1 MKKTRLEI
9 LQNAVKIA
17 ENRLEKTQQELL
29 KNEKSLLAAQQKL
42 SEEEAKLAEK
52 ELKAAENAD
61 KPKRKSARPVGQIAL
76 GTLANRLVDNLQN
89 PNQTLVVPEVNL
101 RTLKQNADALLDL
114 SNKSD
119 LLLNQKKTN
128 TDNLKRINEEINLAV
143 SKLKSDLLSLHG
155 KANIDTVYSNYG
167 LTILHSNYYTL
178 TSDNTLRAD
187 KLAVLINKLQENGNP
202 IQQWPNY
209 NLNIWVDLQRQHA
222 ALWEESEKLRANR
235 SAVVN
240 QLTPIYE
247 EVENAVKKIHQYV
260 NYAFPK
266 SQVKGKLREIGFL
279 RESF

>member
-119 LLLNQKKTN
+119 LLLNQKRTN
-128 TDNLKRINEEINLAV
+128 TDNLKRINDEINLAV

-155 KANIDTVYSNYG
+155 KTNIDAIYSNYG
-167 LTILHSNYYTL
+167 LGIIQANYYSL
-178 TSDNTLRAD
+178 VQDNTLRAD